1 MTRAK
6 STEPVQITLRFDGW
20 EVKSFR
26 PKMSDKE
33 FEQFCQDNPYLQIEV
48 DPFGNIVAEPPVSYG
63 SGGHESEVGIDLGIW
78 NRHTKLGKTFSSS
91 TMFTLPDGSKRMP
104 DAAWVSM
111 EKHQKLTPRQRK
123 TFARVVPDFVVE
135 VRSPSDDPEVLKRK
149 MTDVWIA
156 NGVRLAWL
164 IDGEQEKSWIFRADG
179 SSEGIEGFDQ
189 KLSGEDVLPGFE
201 FDLKVLIG

>member
-6 STEPVQITLRFDGW
+6 STEPILITLRFDGW

-26 PKMSDKE
+26 PKMNDKE
-33 FEQFCQDNPYLQIEV
+33 FEQFCKDNPYLQIEV
-48 DPFGNIVAEPPVSYG
+48 DPLGNIVAEPPVSYE
-63 SGGHESEVGIDLGIW
+63 SGGQESEVGADLAIW
-78 NRHTKLGKTFSSS
+78 NRYAKLGKTFSSS

-104 DAAWVSM
+104 GAAWVSM

-135 VRSPSDDPEVLKRK
+135 VRSPSDDPVVLKRK

-164 IDGEQEKSWIFRADG
+164 IDAEQEKSWVFRADG
-179 SSEGIEGFDQ
+179 STEMIEGFDQ